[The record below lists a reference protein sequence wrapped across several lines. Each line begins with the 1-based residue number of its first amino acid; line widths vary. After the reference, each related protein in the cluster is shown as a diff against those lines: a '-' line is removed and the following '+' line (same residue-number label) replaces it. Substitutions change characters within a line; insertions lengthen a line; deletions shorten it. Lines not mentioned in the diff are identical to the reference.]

1 MDNEVEEKTLP
12 STKPP
17 ESAPFSPPMFTP
29 KDYADALAG
38 EFKALRADFTAQ
50 VTSVAGMLEESVMA
64 RLDRHMERE
73 EETQQEIAESL
84 RGMKAD
90 VSQLVANYHR
100 VNRDVGEHSYRIAAL
115 EGELHTLKIRMDGV
129 LLEISQIKETM
140 VE

>member
-1 MDNEVEEKTLP
+1 MSDEAEERTLP

-17 ESAPFSPPMFTP
+17 EPPPNTPPQFTP
-29 KDYADALAG
+29 KDFADLLSA
-38 EFKALRADFTAQ
+38 EFEAMRKDVAAQ
-50 VTSVAGMLEESVMA
+50 VTSVAAMLEESVMA

-73 EETQQEIAESL
+73 EGTQQEIAESL

-100 VNRDVGEHSYRIAAL
+100 VNRDVGEHSHRIAAL
-115 EGELHTLKIRMDGV
+115 EGELHTLKIRMDEA
-129 LLEISQIKETM
+129 LLEISQIKEAM